1 MGLQKFDIIKGQLEL
16 FLRKRYGVSLYDFI
30 KQKIEREASY
40 NYEVANALN
49 TKPKYIG
56 RLIRDFGIEDRR
68 SLFARRF
75 ESTYGSNAIQKFK
88 SMMDDS
94 EYCLSDV
101 SRYFGFSREYAR
113 QVYEKIYGYPYTL
126 ALKKRRLEKQHEGIL
141 VKIKQYRDS
150 KITKYLEELRDKLLL
165 LGIIPRIS
173 RERGVIRIYLNGYKI
188 AFRYSERPAKTW
200 NKKYFRISYREGFG
214 SDCDFVICLC
224 KYMNEGT
231 YYVIP
236 NSSMP
241 KTGIAF
247 SVDPMLTGSKYSKF
261 IEAWHL
267 IN

>member
-1 MGLQKFDIIKGQLEL
+1 LSGSQIKPPALPE
-16 FLRKRYGVSLYDFI
+16 VHD
-30 KQKIEREASY
+30 
-40 NYEVANALN
+40 YEVANVLN

-68 SLFARRF
+68 SIFVRRF
-75 ESTYGSNAIQKFK
+75 ETTYGANAIWKFK
-88 SMMDDS
+88 RIIDNP

-126 ALKKRRLEKQHEGIL
+126 ALHKRRLEKQHEDIL

-173 RERGVIRIYLNGYKI
+173 RERGIIRIFLNGHKI
-188 AFRYSERPAKTW
+188 AFRYSEKPAKTG
-200 NKKYFRISYREGFG
+200 NKMYFRISYREGFC

-224 KYMNEGT
+224 KDMNECV

-247 SVDPMLTGSKYSKF
+247 SVDPALTGSKYSQF

-267 IN
+267 ISK